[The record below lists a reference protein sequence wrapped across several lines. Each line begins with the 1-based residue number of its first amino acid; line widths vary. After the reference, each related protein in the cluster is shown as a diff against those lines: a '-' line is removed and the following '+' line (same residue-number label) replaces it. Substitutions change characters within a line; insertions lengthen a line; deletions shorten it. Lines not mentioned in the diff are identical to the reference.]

1 MGISS
6 NNNNRLV
13 SEINVTPFVDV
24 MLVLLVIFMVTAPI
38 LYQGVDVNL
47 PKASSQPIPSQSQKN
62 IIVTVNKEG
71 KIYIEKEELTLRE
84 LKARVKTLVRESG
97 KKTPLTTHHSERRK
111 DRQEFPRLQA
121 VPTPLHRSDPF
132 GPVFFWHPQPDPSDS
147 YNLNFSASDSDTS

>member
-6 NNNNRLV
+6 NNNNRLL

-24 MLVLLVIFMVTAPI
+24 MLVLLVIFMITAPI

-47 PKASSQPIPSQSQKN
+47 PKASSEPIPSKSQKN

-84 LKARVKTLVRESG
+84 LKARVKTLVRQSG
-97 KKTPLTTHHSERRK
+97 KQPSEQEIYLRADKEVPYGIVMEVMSKIRSGGIEKIGLITEPLEDK
-111 DRQEFPRLQA
+111 
-121 VPTPLHRSDPF
+121 
-132 GPVFFWHPQPDPSDS
+132 
-147 YNLNFSASDSDTS
+147 

>member
-6 NNNNRLV
+6 NNNNRLL

-24 MLVLLVIFMVTAPI
+24 MLVLLVIFMITAPI

-47 PKASSQPIPSQSQKN
+47 PKASSEPIPSKSQKN

-84 LKARVKTLVRESG
+84 LKVRVKTLVRESG
-97 KKTPLTTHHSERRK
+97 KQPGEQEIYLRADKEVPYGIVMEVMSKIRSGGIEKIGLITEPLEDK
-111 DRQEFPRLQA
+111 
-121 VPTPLHRSDPF
+121 
-132 GPVFFWHPQPDPSDS
+132 
-147 YNLNFSASDSDTS
+147 